1 MNGNANKKSWKYT
14 LTDVAGKEKEM
25 LAVLILLAIA
35 LVTFFANYFYLG
47 KSIDESVFTAI
58 VTVVGII
65 FCLSFII
72 PHISSELRHD
82 DTDSAAEEVKEDE
95 CEDGNHLSVSE
106 LLCPEF
112 FGKIKERLGSLE
124 SKDNK

>member
-14 LTDVAGKEKEM
+14 LTDVAGQEKEI
-25 LAVLILLAIA
+25 LAVFILLAIA
-35 LVTFFANYFYLG
+35 LVTFFVTYFYLG
-47 KSIDESVFTAI
+47 RSIDESVFAAI
-58 VTVVGII
+58 LMVVGII

-82 DTDSAAEEVKEDE
+82 DTDSAAEEVDE
-95 CEDGNHLSVSE
+95 CKDENHLE
-106 LLCPEF
+106 LLSPEF
-112 FGKIKERLGSLE
+112 FRKIKERLGSLE